1 MFNSQ
6 KIEGSEAV
14 VNDQLRN
21 DNDDHSLSKKADEV
35 EKCEEEPGTI
45 LKSSQNNS
53 NSLENKEF
61 LEEKEHTDQLNQLT
75 LRPRLKHSSSYPLDN
90 LISELYNSH

>member
-1 MFNSQ
+1 MFDEDGNLKGATSNDEDEFIELFNSQ

-21 DNDDHSLSKKADEV
+21 NNDDPSLYEKADEV
-35 EKCEEEPGTI
+35 KKCEEEPGTI
-45 LKSSQNNS
+45 LNTSQNTS

-61 LEEKEHTDQLNQLT
+61 LEEKEHTDELNQFT
-75 LRPRLKHSSSYPLDN
+75 LRQ
-90 LISELYNSH
+90 